1 MSQNSTYSDDYNT
14 NQLSP
19 LNFKSFDEIKK
30 VPSSPELFSK
40 YSKNCPKYKIKKVFY
55 KEKDINSKN
64 TKSSSIITNIT
75 NITNIYLNNSNNIII
90 SKDKDKDRDKDKD
103 KDKDKER
110 NKIYNNLTNILSQF
124 LLNEELL
131 LNSNFTPRSY
141 VAISKIKNI
150 SENKK
155 NNNNNYSDIS
165 KSEGEI
171 YEYLLFQKNDNNSL
185 LPNIIETNK
194 NDLSYEKCYYYKK
207 LSENIVSFYNEIIYN
222 NEIIFPL
229 KKKLNSLVLKLINQN
244 INTSLKPYNII
255 NLIIYGSQAS
265 GLSLPESDIDLLLI
279 YYDSNNSL
287 EMLINELY
295 KCLQMSNKFHNVT
308 SLPKA
313 SSPLIKIEYKTNI
326 NEIDI
331 SVLHMDISFH
341 NIFPNKNSIYFTPSL
356 LIVKYIQRSI
366 EYLPQ
371 SKNIIILIKKYLKNI
386 GLNNYYTG
394 GLSSF
399 SIFLMVFSFYK
410 YVIKLFGNDI
420 VNNYYIGQ
428 FLIQFLDF
436 YSKFNFNQYIIN
448 INKDIPFIVK
458 EKIYINENKSKY
470 LKINFV
476 NQNNMVNAVILDP
489 FTLNNIAANSFRIGE
504 IQLKFDSLK
513 KNLLINYQKIYKI
526 KNIKK
531 NYNNYDKYNN
541 NKGKYNY
548 HFQYKSYKSMNSKD
562 NYSNDDDYF
571 NEKYYFNIKTKSDFY
586 GSKIEEKYVNKISFE
601 EYEKEI
607 DLYNNDI
614 FPNFLELSIK

>member
-1 MSQNSTYSDDYNT
+1 MSENSTYSDDYNS

-19 LNFKSFDEIKK
+19 LNFKSFESIKK
-30 VPSSPELFSK
+30 VPSSPELLSKFSK
-40 YSKNCPKYKIKKVFY
+40 NYLKYKRKKAFY
-55 KEKDINSKN
+55 KEKDITSKN
-64 TKSSSIITNIT
+64 TKSSSIITNVT
-75 NITNIYLNNSNNIII
+75 NINSKNSNNNNTF
-90 SKDKDKDRDKDKD
+90 KDKD

-131 LNSNFTPRSY
+131 INSNFIPQSF
-141 VAISKIKNI
+141 ISKTQFSEKNRI
-150 SENKK
+150 NDNFNIQNNK
-155 NNNNNYSDIS
+155 
-165 KSEGEI
+165 EEI
-171 YEYLLFQKNDNNSL
+171 YEYKCLLFHKNENYAL
-185 LPNIIETNK
+185 LPNIIEANK
-194 NDLSYEKCYYYKK
+194 NNISYEKCYYYKK

-222 NEIIFPL
+222 NEVIFPL
-229 KKKLNSLVLKLINQN
+229 KKKLNSIVLKLINQN
-244 INTSLKPYNII
+244 LNSSLKPYNII
-255 NLIIYGSQAS
+255 NIIIYGSQAS

-295 KCLQMSNKFHNVT
+295 KCLQMSHKFHNVT

-326 NEIDI
+326 DKIDI

-458 EKIYINENKSKY
+458 EKIYINENKSIKSKY
-470 LKINFV
+470 FKINII
-476 NQNNMVNAVILDP
+476 NEKDMVNAVILDP

-513 KNLLINYQKIYKI
+513 KNLLINYQKIYKV
-526 KNIKK
+526 KNINKK
-531 NYNNYDKYNN
+531 SYNNYDKYNN
-541 NKGKYNY
+541 KEKYKNKENY
-548 HFQYKSYKSMNSKD
+548 FKYKSYKNSINKD
-562 NYSNDDDYF
+562 NLSNDDSF
-571 NEKYYFNIKTKSDFY
+571 KEKYYFSFNENIKSKSDFND
-586 GSKIEEKYVNKISFE
+586 SKIEEYYVNKISFE